1 MYTVFKINLDGNLSS
16 KEHLNNF
23 DEVNTWLYEV
33 AYYQYA
39 NVKIINDEGANNYDM
54 LKFTNVI
61 ITSTSMKKIE
71 IRLLDEK
78 N

>member
-39 NVKIINDEGANNYDM
+39 NVKIINDQTKNFRDYTLVDDDWLVFNRGSGA
-54 LKFTNVI
+54 K
-61 ITSTSMKKIE
+61 
-71 IRLLDEK
+71 
-78 N
+78 

>member
-23 DEVNTWLYEV
+23 DQVNTWLYEV

-39 NVKIINDEGANNYDM
+39 NVKIINDQTKNFRDYTLVDDDWLVFNRGSGA
-54 LKFTNVI
+54 K
-61 ITSTSMKKIE
+61 
-71 IRLLDEK
+71 
-78 N
+78 

>member
-39 NVKIINDEGANNYDM
+39 NVKIINDQTKNFRAYTLVD
-54 LKFTNVI
+54 
-61 ITSTSMKKIE
+61 
-71 IRLLDEK
+71 DEWIVFNRGSK
-78 N
+78 AI